1 MNLLECPALLSFLRR
16 YSLAH
21 AYYYPGMTVVLAQF
35 IPLCMSKLYI
45 FFFFS
50 WPQGKAP
57 LRYLLLCLF
66 LLSFLN
72 VCGGACSSCGYKAS
86 FWLFIKKISIVFNC
100 LNFSMCCVLSLVAQ
114 LCPTLCD
121 LMDCSLPGSSVH
133 GDSPGKILEWVAMPS
148 PRGSSQSRDWIQFSH
163 TTVRFCISWVT
174 REAHEYWSR

>member
-133 GDSPGKILEWVAMPS
+133 GDSPGKNTRMGCHALLQGIFPIQGLNPVLPHYSQILYCL
-148 PRGSSQSRDWIQFSH
+148 SH
-163 TTVRFCISWVT
+163 
-174 REAHEYWSR
+174 